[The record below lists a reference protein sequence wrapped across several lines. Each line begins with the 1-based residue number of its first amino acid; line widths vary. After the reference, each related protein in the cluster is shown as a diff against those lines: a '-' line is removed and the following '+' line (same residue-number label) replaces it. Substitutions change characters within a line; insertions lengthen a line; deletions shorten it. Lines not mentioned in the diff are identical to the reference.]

1 MNDKVILPYNIEK
14 NMSIATR
21 KEYYENLK
29 RYCVDNVVPN
39 IISGKDLDYLSDMFN
54 WNYTGYKELYNTLEN
69 ISDNEV
75 KTMISRVSEVLYNN
89 MTNILN
95 VLGGTYE

>member
-1 MNDKVILPYNIEK
+1 MQNY
-14 NMSIATR
+14 
-21 KEYYENLK
+21 
-29 RYCVDNVVPN
+29 NVVPN
-39 IISGKDLDYLSDMFN
+39 IISDYLSDMFN

>member
-1 MNDKVILPYNIEK
+1 MQNYNE
-14 NMSIATR
+14 
-21 KEYYENLK
+21 
-29 RYCVDNVVPN
+29 VPN

-54 WNYTGYKELYNTLEN
+54 CNYTGYKELYNTLEN

>member
-1 MNDKVILPYNIEK
+1 MQNYSE
-14 NMSIATR
+14 
-21 KEYYENLK
+21 
-29 RYCVDNVVPN
+29 VPS

-75 KTMISRVSEVLYNN
+75 KTMISRVSVVLYNN

>member
-39 IISGKDLDYLSDMFN
+39 IN
-54 WNYTGYKELYNTLEN
+54 NYSFSHVMRLQNL
-69 ISDNEV
+69 
-75 KTMISRVSEVLYNN
+75 
-89 MTNILN
+89 
-95 VLGGTYE
+95 